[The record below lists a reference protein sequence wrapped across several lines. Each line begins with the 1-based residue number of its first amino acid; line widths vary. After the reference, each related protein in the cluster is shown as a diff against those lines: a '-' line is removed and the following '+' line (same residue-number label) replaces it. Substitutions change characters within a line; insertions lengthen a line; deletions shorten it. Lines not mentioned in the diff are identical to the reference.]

1 MSSFKSYIGQVP
13 TIERLQIIL
22 KSCQITGSALP
33 HILFEGG
40 PGLGKTSLATT
51 LAAEFRVQVQ
61 CVNAV
66 SITTLKKLLPILA
79 RITEKSI
86 LFIDEI
92 HRLPNK
98 LQESLYTVMENF
110 KLDIATDK
118 ELMNMTFPRFTLIGA
133 TTRMGL
139 LQKPFLDRFQL
150 HEILSDYTEDELRDI
165 LYHNALNRGVKLTDD
180 GLNEIASRSKFTPRI
195 AKKLLEWVL
204 CYARSH
210 AMERVS
216 AQEVVKALSIYG
228 VDKNGL
234 TEYDRR
240 YVNVLRT
247 KKVPVGLKT
256 ISDELGLSDETVSEY
271 IEPYL
276 VKIGMITRTKKG
288 RVLCT

>member
-1 MSSFKSYIGQVP
+1 MSNFKSYIGQTP

-22 KSCQITGSALP
+22 KSCQITSSAIP

-51 LAAEFRVQVQ
+51 VGSEYGVPVQ

-66 SITTLKKLLPILA
+66 SVTTLKKLLPILSK
-79 RITEKSI
+79 ITERSI
-86 LFIDEI
+86 VFIDEI
-92 HRLPNK
+92 HRLPIK

-118 ELMNMTFPRFTLIGA
+118 ELINMSFPKFTLIGA

-139 LQKPFLDRFQL
+139 LQKPFLDRFQM

-165 LYHNALNRGVKLTDD
+165 LFHNALNKGVKLTD
-180 GLNEIASRSKFTPRI
+180 GALGEIASRAKFTPRI

-210 AMERVS
+210 GLQRVEPS
-216 AQEVVKALSIYG
+216 HVVKSFEIYG

-240 YVNVLRT
+240 YLNVLRT
-247 KKVPVGLKT
+247 KKVPVGLTT
-256 ISDELGLSDETVSEY
+256 IADELGLSDETVSEY

-276 VKIGMITRTKKG
+276 IKIGMVSRTKKG
-288 RVLCT
+288 RVLV